1 MGEDLYEHSQAV
13 RELFEAAQAVVDF
26 SLTDTI
32 FRGSEDDL
40 KQTDVAQVAIT
51 LINMSAAAVLQER
64 GIKPDALAGF
74 SLGEYA
80 ALAAAGVISTE
91 DVFRLV
97 KARGQIMAEESAAL
111 TDEHGSPGMAAV
123 IGIDPL
129 KVQAALDGRSDVF
142 AANMNS
148 PKQTVISGTSHGL
161 SAAKDILKEAGARRI
176 IPLKV
181 SGPFHSPLL
190 EKARERMADFLDGIT
205 FSDPKIPVYSNVT
218 ASQIRTGIE
227 ARELCLRHMV
237 SPVQWVEEQKNLL
250 AAGMTRFVEAGPG
263 KVLCGLLEVYVT
275 SSGQEGISVVPAGT
289 LEAIEQIR

>member
-1 MGEDLYEHSQAV
+1 MGEDLYKHSQAV
-13 RELFEAAQAVVDF
+13 RDLFEAAQAVLDF

-32 FRGSEDDL
+32 FHGSEDEL

-80 ALAAAGVISTE
+80 ALAAADVISVG

-111 TDEHGSPGMAAV
+111 VDEQGSPGMAAV

-129 KVQAALDGRSDVF
+129 KVQAALEGRSDVF

-148 PKQTVISGTSHGL
+148 PTQTVISGTASGL
-161 SAAKDILKEAGARRI
+161 TAARDILKEAGARRV

-181 SGPFHSPLL
+181 SGPFHSSLL
-190 EKARERMADFLDGIT
+190 EKARQRMAAFLDGVN

-218 ASQIRTGIE
+218 AGQIVTATE
-227 ARELCLRHMV
+227 ARELCLKHMV
-237 SPVQWVEEQKNLL
+237 SPVLWVEEQKNLL
-250 AAGMTRFVEAGPG
+250 AAGITRFMEVGPG
-263 KVLCGLLEVYVT
+263 KVLCGLFEAYTNSCSQVGV
-275 SSGQEGISVVPAGT
+275 SAVPAGT
-289 LEAIEQIR
+289 LDAIEQIR